1 MASPILNELIAIVV
15 FICFG
20 LALFIYVLCQQKKLT
35 HYWIMLHGLAVITN
49 LVAILSTIAN
59 MFVLGRTESEC
70 LLLHRIGGTAFAAVQ
85 GMMRIYFSGRVTML
99 NKMESRIS
107 QGIDYFVLFLSC
119 LTVPVGAIYLNLVMT
134 TIVIPFI
141 ELCVY
146 LPSDQ
151 LQYLTTVSRL
161 IIDISINVRFFKYVM
176 TRHSAAPSVKTTTTA
191 GFRDTKPKATS
202 SQNTSGHNRLINIT
216 IGFFLI
222 QTIFELFTTFMVKGM
237 TPITIDQYVLVFI
250 YEMACNAASTIWPM
264 ILVHFLKKTTTLS
277 SLRVPIVRNI

>member
-1 MASPILNELIAIVV
+1 MASPILNVLIALVV
-15 FICFG
+15 AICFG
-20 LALFIYVLCQQKKLT
+20 LVLFIYVLFQQKKLT
-35 HYWIMLHGLAVITN
+35 RHWIMLHGLAVITN

-70 LLLHRIGGTAFAAVQ
+70 DILHRIGGTAFFAVQ

-99 NKMESRIS
+99 NQMESKCS

-119 LTVPVGAIYLNLVMT
+119 LLVPLGAIYMNIVMAT
-134 TIVIPFI
+134 MVIPFI

-146 LPSDQ
+146 IPDHI
-151 LQYLTTVSRL
+151 LQYVSTVCRL
-161 IIDISINVRFFKYVM
+161 IIDISINFRFFKYVM
-176 TRHSAAPSVKTTTTA
+176 TRHRNTDTVQTTTSP
-191 GFRDTKPKATS
+191 GRDTKPKTTA
-202 SQNTSGHNRLINIT
+202 SQNTSGHNRLMNIT
-216 IGFFLI
+216 IAFFLI
-222 QTIFELFTTFMVKGM
+222 QTIFEIFTTLMVKEM
-237 TPITIDQYVLVFI
+237 TPITVDHYVVVYA